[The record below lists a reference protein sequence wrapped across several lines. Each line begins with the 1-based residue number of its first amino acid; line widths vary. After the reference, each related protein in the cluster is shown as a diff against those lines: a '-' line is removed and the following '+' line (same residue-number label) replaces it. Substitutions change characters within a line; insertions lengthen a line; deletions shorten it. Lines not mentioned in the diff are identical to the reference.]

1 MRKTAYFT
9 PKMIKMAQNAFLLF
23 LSTFWNF
30 FRDKPLVFRKTTI
43 NHGGLWSL
51 RFKKICK
58 EHSYIRSYIILSSNC
73 VNKRYNFKKRDF
85 LQSET
90 MEKPQKLQTRF
101 LAVSSG
107 LFGLCNPDS

>member
-1 MRKTAYFT
+1 MEFK
-9 PKMIKMAQNAFLLF
+9 I
-23 LSTFWNF
+23 
-30 FRDKPLVFRKTTI
+30 
-43 NHGGLWSL
+43 
-51 RFKKICK
+51 KKICK

-73 VNKRYNFKKRDF
+73 VNKRSNFKKRNI